1 MTEIVSNETIA
12 PLKYIMQFGK
22 ALLQTVK
29 QGEEI
34 ANKIMLIL
42 SIAKVLEAKTIIFR
56 DQRLL
61 TKKTFETSTKL
72 KGFNHF
78 MNKIIKSM
86 TQQAAVKQI

>member
-1 MTEIVSNETIA
+1 
-12 PLKYIMQFGK
+12 
-22 ALLQTVK
+22 
-29 QGEEI
+29 
-34 ANKIMLIL
+34 MLIL

-61 TKKTFETSTKL
+61 TKKTFETGTKL

-86 TQQAAVKQI
+86 TQ